1 MTDTGSQYDTEWR
14 DCHTVLD
21 QESTNY
27 GQAHSGHDLAI
38 DTTPPYIIDLLTQ
51 MPSEG
56 NSDQFIYCSSLPNS
70 PMTTQDQS
78 GFSRPTMSRGADS
91 FTDRFPNAAPLN
103 GTNTFPGDYN
113 DTFQIDPS
121 LWGGSFGTEQP
132 RQSLAWFQSEPSIT
146 IDMSID
152 HDDPQPSLA
161 STGDSVTRAFGDLA
175 YPIATGPGHHD
186 SMEIAG
192 HVLPLPAQPLLSSPG
207 IHAKELSR
215 RPLPPG
221 INIQPQ
227 QPSIEPSL
235 RETVIQ
241 SDRIAVGK
249 RKRHTRSEMTGE
261 RLKRSLHMTP
271 AGSQSSEY
279 CLESRA
285 SIVSTKQTTPL
296 SDVSIHQDATDLTR
310 QELASSK
317 GVDCHGTNMTCD
329 GKIGICLPEQFQSA
343 RPFNK
348 DELLMAEFLSQ
359 AVSGKSLG
367 WHIYW
372 ITPASFT
379 MKVLAKSSGFPES
392 HTMSGCN
399 YINSLCTLVG
409 TIVTYTTTMFVL

>member
-14 DCHTVLD
+14 DCHTVLN
-21 QESTNY
+21 QESTNS
-27 GQAHSGHDLAI
+27 GQAYSVHDLAI
-38 DTTPPYIIDLLTQ
+38 GTTPPYIIDLLTQ

-70 PMTTQDQS
+70 PMTAQDQS
-78 GFSRPTMSRGADS
+78 GFSRPAMSRGADS
-91 FTDRFPNAAPLN
+91 FTDRFPDAAPLN

-121 LWGGSFGTEQP
+121 LWGESFGTEQP
-132 RQSLAWFQSEPSIT
+132 RQSLAWFQTGPSIT
-146 IDMSID
+146 IDMPID

-161 STGDSVTRAFGDLA
+161 STGNSVTRAFGDLA
-175 YPIATGPGHHD
+175 YPIATGPGYHD
-186 SMEIAG
+186 SMGVAG

-235 RETVIQ
+235 HETVIQ
-241 SDRIAVGK
+241 SDRIALGK

-261 RLKRSLHMTP
+261 RLKRSSHVTP

-285 SIVSTKQTTPL
+285 SIVSTEQTTPL

-310 QELASSK
+310 QELVSSK
-317 GVDCHGTNMTCD
+317 GVDCHGTSGVSACHRSMMCD
-329 GKIGICLPEQFQSA
+329 GKIGICLPEQFQYA

-367 WHIYW
+367 WHIYIGLPLHHSQW
-372 ITPASFT
+372 RS
-379 MKVLAKSSGFPES
+379 
-392 HTMSGCN
+392 
-399 YINSLCTLVG
+399 
-409 TIVTYTTTMFVL
+409 

>member
-1 MTDTGSQYDTEWR
+1 
-14 DCHTVLD
+14 
-21 QESTNY
+21 
-27 GQAHSGHDLAI
+27 
-38 DTTPPYIIDLLTQ
+38 
-51 MPSEG
+51 
-56 NSDQFIYCSSLPNS
+56 
-70 PMTTQDQS
+70 
-78 GFSRPTMSRGADS
+78 
-91 FTDRFPNAAPLN
+91 
-103 GTNTFPGDYN
+103 
-113 DTFQIDPS
+113 
-121 LWGGSFGTEQP
+121 
-132 RQSLAWFQSEPSIT
+132 
-146 IDMSID
+146 
-152 HDDPQPSLA
+152 
-161 STGDSVTRAFGDLA
+161 
-175 YPIATGPGHHD
+175 
-186 SMEIAG
+186 
-192 HVLPLPAQPLLSSPG
+192 
-207 IHAKELSR
+207 
-215 RPLPPG
+215 
-221 INIQPQ
+221 
-227 QPSIEPSL
+227 
-235 RETVIQ
+235 
-241 SDRIAVGK
+241 
-249 RKRHTRSEMTGE
+249 MTGE